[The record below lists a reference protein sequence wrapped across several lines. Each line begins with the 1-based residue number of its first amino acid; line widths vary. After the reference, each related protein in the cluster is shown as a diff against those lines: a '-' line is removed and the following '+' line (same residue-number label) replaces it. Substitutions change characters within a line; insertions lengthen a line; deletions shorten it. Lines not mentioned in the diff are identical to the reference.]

1 MGIWGTLATIA
12 LTIFIIILITTINKY
27 VLIKHKNYLDEKFTH
42 QQEIDKT
49 ELALQN
55 ERKLNELKTKQHEIE
70 LNSKTKELANTAL
83 EMTKKDEL
91 LESIKKELKFFN
103 SEIIS
108 KAKFNKLMTTINRN
122 IHTSKDWE
130 IFESNFNKIHDSFF
144 NTLVKTHTNLSSKD
158 LKLCAYLKMNLSTK
172 EIAPIMGIS
181 IRGVEIHRYR
191 LRKKLELKNEEKIT
205 EYLMNI
211 S

>member
-1 MGIWGTLATIA
+1 
-12 LTIFIIILITTINKY
+12 LITTINKY

-42 QQEIDKT
+42 QKEIDKT

-55 ERKLNELKTKQHEIE
+55 EIKLNELKTKQHEIE
-70 LNSKTKELANTAL
+70 LSSKTKELANTAL

-91 LESIKKELKFFN
+91 LESIKKELQFFN
-103 SEIIS
+103 NEIIS
-108 KAKFNKLMTTINRN
+108 KAKFKKLMTTINRN

-130 IFESNFNKIHDSFF
+130 IFESHFNEIHDSFF
-144 NTLVKTHTNLSSKD
+144 NTLVKRHTNLSSKD

-191 LRKKLELKNEEKIT
+191 LRKKLELKNDEKIT
-205 EYLMNI
+205 KYLMNI